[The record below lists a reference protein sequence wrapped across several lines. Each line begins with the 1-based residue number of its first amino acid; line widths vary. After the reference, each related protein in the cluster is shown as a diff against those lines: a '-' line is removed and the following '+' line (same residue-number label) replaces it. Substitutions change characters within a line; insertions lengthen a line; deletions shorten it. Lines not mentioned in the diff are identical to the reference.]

1 MQLRHLSPSAA
12 ERPPRQAEVGS
23 AWRPVGAVRAGAR
36 GGVMEAV
43 WAPGEELRV
52 GAVVD
57 AEQWGRLEGDGA

>member
-1 MQLRHLSPSAA
+1 
-12 ERPPRQAEVGS
+12 
-23 AWRPVGAVRAGAR
+23 
-36 GGVMEAV
+36 MEAV